1 MWRNDIN
8 SLSLPKKNKNM
19 AKMTKEELLK
29 ALKKAWQNKEEAR
42 KRTADDW
49 ANEGITGNVVLL

>member
-1 MWRNDIN
+1 
-8 SLSLPKKNKNM
+8 M
-19 AKMTKEELLK
+19 AKMTREELVN

-42 KRTADDW
+42 KRTAEEW

>member
-1 MWRNDIN
+1 
-8 SLSLPKKNKNM
+8 
-19 AKMTKEELLK
+19 MTKEELLK
-29 ALKKAWQNKEEAR
+29 ALKKAWQNKGEAR

>member
-1 MWRNDIN
+1 M
-8 SLSLPKKNKNM
+8 S
-19 AKMTKEELLK
+19 KMTKEELLK

-49 ANEGITGNVVLL
+49 ANEGSPVMLCYYDKVFFITHS

>member
-1 MWRNDIN
+1 
-8 SLSLPKKNKNM
+8 M

-42 KRTADDW
+42 KRTADEW
-49 ANEGITGNVVLL
+49 ANEGITSNVVLS